1 MNRVFHDEDGKV
13 LEALR
18 GMEKEYEEQLIGY
31 QDIFKF
37 RLMEILIATMRQIVK
52 ENQILT
58 QNSTVTQLM
67 DFIEQEYSKTGL
79 LTLFSERNHFN
90 PQYISRQFKKE
101 TGISLNEY
109 IQKIRIEKSC
119 GLLRGTDKSVREIA
133 ELVGYKDLKFFKEIF
148 KRFMQMTPREYR
160 KKGF

>member
-1 MNRVFHDEDGKV
+1 
-13 LEALR
+13 
-18 GMEKEYEEQLIGY
+18 
-31 QDIFKF
+31 
-37 RLMEILIATMRQIVK
+37 MRQIVK

-58 QNSTVTQLM
+58 QNSTVIQLV

-79 LTLFSERNHFN
+79 LTLFSERYHFN

-101 TGISLNEY
+101 TGMSLNEY

-119 GLLRGTDKSVREIA
+119 ALLRGTDRSIREIA
-133 ELVGYKDLKFFKEIF
+133 EQVGYKDLKFFKEVF